1 LTSNRMAGVLTGTTW
16 IGRSAMVVFVAGVHG
31 VGKTYLCE
39 RFAAHSGIQHSSAST
54 LIKEERQSANWESN
68 KLVSDIDS
76 NQAALTAAVKRI
88 TADSKKLLLDG
99 HFVLKKAD
107 GTLAAV
113 HDDTFKDL
121 NLSAV
126 LLIEATPE
134 TVRQRLLSRDSNA
147 SAGDVTDFLRAER
160 ERAICVSTQ
169 LSLPLITLHNPSQQ
183 EFDNH
188 LNTIFRIYQ
197 D

>member
-1 LTSNRMAGVLTGTTW
+1 
-16 IGRSAMVVFVAGVHG
+16 MVVFVAGVHG

-39 RFAAHSGIQHSSAST
+39 RFATHSGIRHSSASA
-54 LIKEERQSANWESN
+54 LIKEERKSANWESN

-76 NQAALTAAVKRI
+76 NQFALTAAVKRV

-99 HFVLKKAD
+99 HFVLKKSD
-107 GTLAAV
+107 GSLAAV
-113 HDDTFKDL
+113 HEDTFKEL

-126 LLIEATPE
+126 LLIEVDPE

-147 SAGDVTDFLRAER
+147 SAGDVADFLLAER
-160 ERAICVSTQ
+160 ERAVCVSEQ
-169 LSLPLITLHNPSQQ
+169 LRLPLTILHKPSQQ

-188 LNTIFRIYQ
+188 LNNIFKIYQ